1 MLGNIIPFLQIA
13 EASQERAQILN
24 PMVEVTADSSNIADK
39 ASEFFTQFDVVCVM
53 RCRQQELIR
62 INEICQQ
69 NKIMFFAGDVFGMFG
84 YMFADLQ
91 EHQYIE

>member
-1 MLGNIIPFLQIA
+1 MHIITLSLLQIA
-13 EASQERAQILN
+13 EASQERAQLLN
-24 PMVEVTADSSNIADK
+24 PMVEVTADTSNVTDK
-39 ASEFFTQFDVVCVM
+39 TNEFFTQFDIVCVM

-69 NKIMFFAGDVFGMFG
+69 NKILFFAGDVFGMFG

-91 EHQYIE
+91 EHQYVE